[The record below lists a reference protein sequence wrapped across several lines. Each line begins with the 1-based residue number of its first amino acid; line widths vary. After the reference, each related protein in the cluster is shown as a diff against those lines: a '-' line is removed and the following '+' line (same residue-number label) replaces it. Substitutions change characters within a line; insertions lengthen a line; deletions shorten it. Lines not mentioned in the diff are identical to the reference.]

1 MIPADRLVGRVTAI
15 DWRAREHDFGHGP
28 ECARLLREYLRRAAL
43 WVRELQT
50 DRPGDFFDVGQPDR
64 WPFFDL
70 ARRVDP
76 SVRADP
82 ELLAR
87 LDGFLAVHASS
98 PLTGR
103 ICRAALNWASL
114 PAGALAPFAGLPD
127 PFEPLVGV
135 FESGGGFWIEN
146 GFVDFVECRVRLG
159 TWQEHDGT
167 TATGFGVVRGRTSV
181 RGDREKGGRCGG

>member
-1 MIPADRLVGRVTAI
+1 MTRAEELVRRVTAV
-15 DWRAREHDFGHGP
+15 DWRAKEHDFGHGA

-43 WVRELQT
+43 WVRVLQEG
-50 DRPGDFFDVGQPDR
+50 REGDFFAAGQPDR

-76 SVRADP
+76 GVRADP

-87 LDGFLAVHASS
+87 LDGFLGAHAGN

-103 ICRAALNWASL
+103 ICRAALDWASL
-114 PAGALAPFAGLPD
+114 SPEALAPLAGMPD

-135 FESGGGFWIEN
+135 LEAGGGFWIEN

-167 TATGFGVVRGRTSV
+167 GAAGFGVVRGRTSV
-181 RGDREKGGRCGG
+181 RGDREKGGRGGG